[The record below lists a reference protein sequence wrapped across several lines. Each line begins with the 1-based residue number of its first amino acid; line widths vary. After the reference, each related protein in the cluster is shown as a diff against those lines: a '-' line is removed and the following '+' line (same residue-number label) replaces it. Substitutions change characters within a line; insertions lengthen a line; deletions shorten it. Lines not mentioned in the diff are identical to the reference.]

1 MGFNLSDLI
10 GCLDVRRLGTD
21 AYEGGNYPLTY
32 RRIFGGQVLAQGI
45 RCLHES
51 GGGKQVKSIT
61 QYFPRE
67 GDVSEPITY
76 RVEKAHEGRT
86 FATSAVRAQQG
97 ERTIGVMTASLHSP
111 EPGPERTQV
120 APDVV
125 PPGWAEAIA
134 NPIMPWEVR
143 VVDGGSLNDPSPRE
157 ARYRFWMRVPDLA
170 DVADVEQQWVHQA
183 LLAHAS
189 EPTIIG
195 TALLPLP
202 GVSQADAQVKFT
214 SAVTTHSI
222 WFHADVRLDDWVLVD
237 QQSPTMNGS
246 RVFGRS
252 DVWTRDG
259 RLVASV
265 AQESLVRMLDATL
278 DER

>member
-1 MGFNLSDLI
+1 MGFNLADLI
-10 GCLDVRRLGTD
+10 ACLDIRRMGAD
-21 AYEGGNYPLTY
+21 VYEGGNYPLKY

-45 RCLHES
+45 RSLHES
-51 GGGKQVKSIT
+51 GGGKQIKSIT

-67 GDVSEPITY
+67 GDVEEPVTY
-76 RVEKAHEGRT
+76 RVDKAHEGRT

-111 EPGPERTQV
+111 EPGIERNQH

-125 PPGWAEAIA
+125 PPGWAEAVE
-134 NPIMPWEVR
+134 NPILPWEVR
-143 VVDGGSLNDPSPRE
+143 VVEGGDLSDPTPRE
-157 ARYRFWMRVPDLA
+157 PTYRYWMRIPDLA
-170 DVADVEQQWVHQA
+170 DYADPEQQWVHQA

-195 TALLPLP
+195 TALFPLH

-222 WFHADVRLDDWVLVD
+222 WFHADVRMDEWVLVD

-246 RVFGRS
+246 RVFGRA
-252 DVWTRDG
+252 DVWNRDG

-265 AQESLVRMLDATL
+265 AQESMVRFRED
-278 DER
+278 

>member
-1 MGFNLSDLI
+1 MGFNLSDLVAT
-10 GCLDVRRLGTD
+10 LDVRRLGAD
-21 AYEGGNYPLTY
+21 VYEGTNYPLAY
-32 RRIFGGQVLAQGI
+32 RRIFGGQVMAQGI
-45 RCLHES
+45 RCLHETA
-51 GGGKQVKSIT
+51 GGKQVKSIT

-67 GDVSEPITY
+67 GDVDEPITY
-76 RVEKAHEGRT
+76 RVDKAHEGRT

-97 ERTIGVMTASLHSP
+97 ERTIGVMTASLHAP
-111 EPGPERTQV
+111 EPGLERTQC

-125 PPGWAEAIA
+125 PPGWAKAVDLSVL
-134 NPIMPWEVR
+134 PWDVR
-143 VVDGGSLNDPSPRE
+143 VVDGGELNDPTPRE
-157 ARYRFWMRVPDLA
+157 ASYRFWMRIPELG
-170 DVADVEQQWVHQA
+170 DVADLDQQWVHQA

-195 TALLPLP
+195 TALFPLD

-222 WFHADVRLDDWVLVD
+222 WFHTDVRMDDWVLVD

-265 AQESLVRMLDATL
+265 AQESMVRMS
-278 DER
+278 

>member
-1 MGFNLSDLI
+1 MGFNLGDLLAS
-10 GCLDVRRLGTD
+10 LDLRRLDGD
-21 AYEGGNYPLTY
+21 RYEGSNYPLAY

-45 RCLHES
+45 RCLHEC
-51 GGGKQVKSIT
+51 GTGKQVKSIT

-67 GDVSEPITY
+67 GDVTESITY
-76 RVEKAHEGRT
+76 HVDKTHEGRT

-97 ERTIGVMTASLHSP
+97 ERTIGVMTASLHTP
-111 EPGPERTQV
+111 EPGLERTQA
-120 APDVV
+120 APEVV
-125 PPGWAEAIA
+125 PPGWATAVD
-134 NPIMPWEVR
+134 NPILPWDVR
-143 VVDGGSLNDPSPRE
+143 VVDGGDLGDPTPRE
-157 ARYRFWMRVPDLA
+157 PRYRFWMRVPDLA

-195 TALLPLP
+195 TALLPLA
-202 GVSQADAQVKFT
+202 GISQADAQVKFT

-222 WFHADVRLDDWVLVD
+222 WFHAAVRMDDWVLVD
-237 QQSPTMNGS
+237 QQSPTMGGS
-246 RVFGRS
+246 RVFGRA

-265 AQESLVRMLDATL
+265 AQESMVRMHQG
-278 DER
+278 

>member
-1 MGFNLSDLI
+1 MGFSLSDLVSTLDLRRI
-10 GCLDVRRLGTD
+10 GADVF
-21 AYEGGNYPLTY
+21 EGSNYPLSY

-51 GGGKQVKSIT
+51 ADGKQVKSIT

-67 GDVSEPITY
+67 GDVTEPITY
-76 RVEKAHEGRT
+76 RVDKAHEGRT

-97 ERTIGVMTASLHSP
+97 ERTIGVMTASLHAP
-111 EPGPERTQV
+111 EPGPERTQP

-125 PPGWAEAIA
+125 PPGRAEAIE
-134 NPIMPWEVR
+134 NPILPWEVR
-143 VVDGGSLNDPSPRE
+143 VVDGGSLSDPTPRDPT
-157 ARYRFWMRVPDLA
+157 YRFWMRIPDLA

-195 TALLPLP
+195 TALFPLE

-214 SAVTTHSI
+214 SAVTTHSM
-222 WFHADVRLDDWVLVD
+222 WFHTEVRMDDWVLVD
-237 QQSPTMNGS
+237 QHSPTMNGN

-252 DVWTRDG
+252 DVWTREG

-265 AQESLVRMLDATL
+265 AQESMVRFT
-278 DER
+278 

>member
-1 MGFNLSDLI
+1 MGFSLSDLVAT
-10 GCLDVRRLGTD
+10 LDVRQMGAD
-21 AYEGGNYPLTY
+21 VFEGSNYPLAY

-51 GGGKQVKSIT
+51 AGGKQVKSIT

-67 GDVSEPITY
+67 GDVDETITY
-76 RVEKAHEGRT
+76 RVDKAHDGRT
-86 FATSAVRAQQG
+86 FAASAVRAQQG

-111 EPGPERTQV
+111 EPGIERTLP

-125 PPGWAEAIA
+125 PPGWAEAMD
-134 NPIMPWEVR
+134 NPILPWDVR
-143 VVDGGSLNDPSPRE
+143 VVEGGSLTDPTPRE
-157 ARYRFWMRVPDLA
+157 PSYRCWMRIPDLA
-170 DVADVEQQWVHQA
+170 DVADVDQQWVHQA

-195 TALLPLP
+195 TALFPLE

-222 WFHADVRLDDWVLVD
+222 WFHSDIRMDDWILVD

-246 RVFGRS
+246 RVFGRA

-265 AQESLVRMLDATL
+265 AQEAMVRFR
-278 DER
+278 DE